1 MGVVFLDLF
10 RIAIARRSSAV
21 SHEVVHEIVLEHS
34 DIQAWGLGL
43 GYGIRSSNI

>member
-1 MGVVFLDLF
+1 VGVVFLDLF
-10 RIAIARRSSAV
+10 RTAIARRSSAV